1 MSLDPVLLARFNA
14 SMKDESRYYSLL
26 YSMLSVYGWEIYG
39 IEVRHHNTSYTQVAE
54 MEVQASRVVSL
65 MDDLKRI
72 VPEVEL
78 QMGPLLKVTVFCLAA
93 DNKERSDQRMDLQHC
108 MHTTPIAPRLPL

>member
-1 MSLDPVLLARFNA
+1 
-14 SMKDESRYYSLL
+14 
-26 YSMLSVYGWEIYG
+26 
-39 IEVRHHNTSYTQVAE
+39 

-78 QMGPLLKVTVFCLAA
+78 QMGPLLKVTIYSIVYTYHPYHTSLTVMS
-93 DNKERSDQRMDLQHC
+93 RRRMFSVIFGVRR
-108 MHTTPIAPRLPL
+108 MHGSCHYTS